1 MIAHLNA
8 SLSIPPKMAEIFAK
22 ISVNEDVFWWDVSD
36 WTKRAAGRNHRQIV
50 CKEEILNT

>member
-1 MIAHLNA
+1 
-8 SLSIPPKMAEIFAK
+8 MAEIFAK